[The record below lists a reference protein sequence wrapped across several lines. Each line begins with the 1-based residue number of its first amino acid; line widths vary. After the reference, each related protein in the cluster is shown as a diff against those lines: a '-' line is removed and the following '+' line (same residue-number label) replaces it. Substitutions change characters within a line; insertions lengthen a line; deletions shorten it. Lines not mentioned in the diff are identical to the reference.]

1 MKFNFFS
8 SFWQEG
14 YQHLQNNM
22 IQYLNFKKS
31 HLDPLFPITV
41 KNSTWK
47 CVDFLHS
54 GFGFVLPHITAPT
67 LKTSIIWRH

>member
-1 MKFNFFS
+1 MKFRFFS

-31 HLDPLFPITV
+31 HLDPLFPVTV
-41 KNSTWK
+41 KNSTGSVWI
-47 CVDFLHS
+47 FLPS
-54 GFGFVLPHITAPT
+54 GFGFVLSHITAPV